1 MIDEGYIKFD
11 IDWTP
16 TEPAACP
23 EIDELNRWREPLV
36 EAGLIGYY
44 EDLDI
49 GYGNL
54 SARLPFGGHFVISG
68 TQTGHI
74 RRTGYEHYSV
84 VTDFD
89 VDANRLVCRGAAR
102 ASSESLTHAAIY
114 SADATVNA
122 VVHVHEPRLWR
133 ALRGI
138 LPTTPADAAYGTPDM
153 ARALVRLCH
162 DPEFRSRGVAVMAG
176 HDAGLI
182 AVGKTIGEAA
192 RRVLAL
198 DAGPRPD

>member
-11 IDWTP
+11 INWTP
-16 TEPAACP
+16 TEPVACP

-36 EAGLIGYY
+36 EAGLIGHY

-54 SARLPFGGHFVISG
+54 SARLPFGGKFVISG

-74 RRTGYEHYSV
+74 RRTGNEHYSV

-89 VDANRLVCRGAAR
+89 VDANRLVCRGAVR

-114 SADATVNA
+114 GADATVNA
-122 VVHVHEPRLWR
+122 VVHVHQPRLWQ

-138 LPTTPADAAYGTPDM
+138 LRTTPADAAYGTPAM
-153 ARALVRLCH
+153 ARALATLCH
-162 DPEFRSRGVAVMAG
+162 DHEFRSSGVAVMAG

-182 AVGKTIGEAA
+182 AVGTTIGEAA
-192 RRVLAL
+192 TRVLAL
-198 DAGPRPD
+198 DAEYRPD